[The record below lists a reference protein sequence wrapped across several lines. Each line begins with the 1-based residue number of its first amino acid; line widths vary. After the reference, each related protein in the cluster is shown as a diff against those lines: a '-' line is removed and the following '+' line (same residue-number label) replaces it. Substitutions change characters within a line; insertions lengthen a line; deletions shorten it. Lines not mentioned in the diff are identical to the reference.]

1 MTTGNNAYILL
12 SGPHLN
18 EVDLSK
24 IKNSVV
30 IFCSRTIMALDKI
43 DDSNDIYYACGDLNT
58 VEAVLPWVQ
67 KLPPQKVYLATAGRE
82 LKHFHGYPV
91 RVMPKRLENVGE
103 ISMDMID
110 QDVMPWSYGT
120 VNDVAFP
127 LCMKLRVKNAFLI
140 GCNHDNQGQFFD
152 GKFKSIDDSIIDRV
166 RDDMSFTFSLYK
178 EFFEANGMKI
188 YNTCMDTKETVFDRM
203 EFEDSLVL

>member
-24 IKNSVV
+24 IKNSIV
-30 IFCSRTIMALDKI
+30 ISCSRTIMALDKI
-43 DDSNDIYYACGDLNT
+43 DDSNDIYYACGDLTT
-58 VEAVLPWVQ
+58 VSAVLHWIKQ
-67 KLPPQKVYLATAGRE
+67 LPNEKVYLATAGS
-82 LKHFHGYPV
+82 KTNFHGYKV
-91 RVMPKRLENVGE
+91 RLMPERLKAVDE

-152 GKFKSIDDSIIDRV
+152 GKFKSIGDNIIDRV

>member
-30 IFCSRTIMALDKI
+30 VCCSRTILALNKI
-43 DDSNDIYYACGDLNT
+43 DNSNDIYYACGDLTT
-58 VEAVLPWVQ
+58 VNAVLPWVQ
-67 KLPPQKVYLATAGRE
+67 QLPDEKVYLATATNTTN
-82 LKHFHGYPV
+82 FHGYRV
-91 RVMPKRLENVGE
+91 RVMPERLESVGE

-110 QDVMPWSYGT
+110 QNVMPWSYGT

-152 GKFKSIDDSIIDRV
+152 GKFKSISDDVIDGV
-166 RDDMSFTFSLYK
+166 RDAMSFTFTLYK

-203 EFEDSLVL
+203 EFEESLRVQ